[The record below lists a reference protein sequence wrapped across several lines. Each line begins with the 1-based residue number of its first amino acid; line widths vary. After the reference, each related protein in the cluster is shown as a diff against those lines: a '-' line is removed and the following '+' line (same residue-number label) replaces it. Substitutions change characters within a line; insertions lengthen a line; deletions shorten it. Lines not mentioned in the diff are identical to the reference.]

1 MNEFIISHYIEPLL
15 DKAAVNV
22 LKDWLT
28 MEERMDD
35 APERIWLANERMTSI
50 RGFNSATPVQ
60 GGGNKREEML
70 VNNIDMKDL
79 AERGLQEAQNYF
91 DCVMPAW
98 ASLTDDERYLLR
110 ERFVEE
116 GNGLQ
121 RIMKRRNVEKS
132 TAYNLCNS
140 ALRKFRKKLFW

>member
-35 APERIWLANERMTSI
+35 APEKIWLANERMTSI

-70 VNNIDMKDL
+70 VNNIDLKDL
-79 AERGLQEAQNYF
+79 AERGLQEAQTYF

>member
-35 APERIWLANERMTSI
+35 APEEIWLANERMTSI

-132 TAYNLCNS
+132 TAYNLCNN